1 MTGKLDGRK
10 HMSILKSLD
19 PIRRY
24 KQSNMIGSKKCYNY
38 IAGSYKGEING

>member
-10 HMSILKSLD
+10 LLSMLKSLD

-24 KQSNMIGSKKCYNY
+24 KQSNMTGSKKYYNY